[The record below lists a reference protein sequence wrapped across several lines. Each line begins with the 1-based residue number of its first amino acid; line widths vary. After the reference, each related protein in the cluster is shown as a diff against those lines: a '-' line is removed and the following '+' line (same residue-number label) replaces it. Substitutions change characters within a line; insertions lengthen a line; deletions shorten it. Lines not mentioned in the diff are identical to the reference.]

1 MTGAAPLRSGT
12 RRAVSY
18 HRALATVTS
27 ALEQRMKTLRDRT
40 WVAFATMAAAS
51 LVVIA
56 SCTTATEPAGS
67 LAGNALSMSA
77 ESTTDPAWM
86 PKRRPSGQEYRV
98 PASIDATGSRNVS
111 SAMAAFIGGVP
122 DGSTIVFPAGSTYLL
137 DDNGIV
143 LSGRRNLTFAGNG
156 ARIEFTGCG
165 TNNSAFK
172 LRGTT
177 GITIEDLVLVGD
189 NPGSYKVG
197 CESSEGVAMYGAH
210 DTTISRVD
218 VRRPYGHC
226 WYAEQSSRG
235 DGSTGDWTDG
245 VLIEDSRCT
254 KAGVMGLAI
263 VAGRNITIEGTTLTD
278 VSLFPFDI
286 EPHDSDGGG
295 ENVVMRDNVID
306 GYGISTSY
314 TPWLLAAAPDIGSIN
329 DLRFVRNHVS
339 KGASHGATLA
349 GLATRIDGDQPKRNI
364 VIRDNTTVAA
374 GAGPVMRFANVT
386 GLTVTGNEQPLTKG
400 SLVSCSGCTNTT
412 TQ

>member
-1 MTGAAPLRSGT
+1 
-12 RRAVSY
+12 
-18 HRALATVTS
+18 
-27 ALEQRMKTLRDRT
+27 
-40 WVAFATMAAAS
+40 MAAAS

-165 TNNSAFK
+165 TNDSAFK